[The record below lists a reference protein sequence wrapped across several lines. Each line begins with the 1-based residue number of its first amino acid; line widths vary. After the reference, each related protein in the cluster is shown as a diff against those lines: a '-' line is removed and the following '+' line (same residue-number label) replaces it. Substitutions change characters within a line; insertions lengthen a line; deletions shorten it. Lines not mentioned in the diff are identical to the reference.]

1 MSWILGSIGTFDDA
15 EKARISSIHERPITV
30 VQSRN
35 VYLAAGGIS
44 ATCLHGQF
52 NPTQSTT
59 WDGWIVV
66 GLGIRWQ
73 KEGCSFYSASAW
85 SALLAAV
92 EPEFLHLDG
101 HFVAL
106 RYNDRELQMFTDQLG
121 LRGMYVS
128 KTPGGF
134 VLSTRL
140 DWVARLSNNSEI
152 DLEAI
157 GPQWLAFNQI
167 SCSSPVRHVI
177 RVGPGGKAR
186 CTPASFEF
194 RDALWSPQAE
204 SREPIDFECALRPF
218 LAPVEV
224 PQEAISFGLSGGLDS
239 RVMLAMFYSM
249 GKPSVKLHVVG
260 DPLNP
265 DVILSRA
272 IGQKLNLEHHH
283 EQYVLPNPDT
293 LLAQMKEYLAQI
305 YVTNPASAVMDT
317 NALYRVCQKT
327 TLLLDA
333 SFGELARR
341 QSMNRLLMMGS
352 KALRQHSA
360 EQMSDYMTVHRAE
373 IFNRD
378 AMATMN
384 KGFVEQIQW
393 YLDATSPHAPVTDED
408 FVDLMTVR
416 TRFPNYSGVEQ
427 ARTDSFVAA
436 YMPFL
441 QPSVLRSA
449 FRLPLHLKRK
459 GRLFRRLITRY
470 CPQLTSLP
478 LAKGGTIYPF
488 GFSTVPAHLWTAV
501 KKKLGNTYEDKRIRE
516 MLGKLKEYSLDLV
529 HSQELQSCPAYDVQK
544 VRSLVER
551 YYSGEH
557 RLEHEVDW
565 WLSFEFWRQAMKH

>member
-1 MSWILGSIGTFDDA
+1 MSWILGSIGAFDKA
-15 EKARISSIHERPITV
+15 EKARISSIHGRPLSV
-30 VQSRN
+30 VQTKS

-44 ATCLHGQF
+44 ATCLQGRF
-52 NPTQSTT
+52 TPTQGTS
-59 WDGWIVV
+59 WDGWMVV
-66 GLGIRWQ
+66 GLGLCWQ
-73 KEGCSFYSASAW
+73 KDGCSFYSANEW
-85 SALLAAV
+85 SALLATE

-106 RYNDRELQMFTDQLG
+106 RYNDREIQIFTDQLG

-152 DLEAI
+152 DIEAF

-167 SCSSPVRHVI
+167 SCCSPVRSVI
-177 RVGPGGKAR
+177 RVGPGGRAH
-186 CTPASFEF
+186 CTPASFDL
-194 RDALWSPQAE
+194 RDTLWSPQ
-204 SREPIDFECALRPF
+204 SIPGDTSDFENALRPF
-218 LAPVEV
+218 LAPANM

-239 RVMLAMFYSM
+239 RVMLAMFYST
-249 GKPSVKLHVVG
+249 GKPSIKLHVVG

-283 EQYVLPNPDT
+283 EQYVLPNPET
-293 LLAQMKEYLAQI
+293 LLAHMKEYLGQI
-305 YVTNPASAVMDT
+305 YVTNPASAIMDT
-317 NALYRVCQKT
+317 SALYRVAQKT

-333 SFGELARR
+333 SFGEIARR
-341 QSMNRLLMMGS
+341 QSMNRLLLMGS
-352 KALRQHSA
+352 KALRQRSA
-360 EQMSDYMTVHRAE
+360 EQMSKYMTVRRAE

-378 AMATMN
+378 AIAAMN

-393 YLDATSPHAPVTDED
+393 YLDATSPQSPVTDED
-408 FVDLMTVR
+408 FVDLMTIR

-427 ARTDSFVAA
+427 ARTDSFVTA

-449 FRLPLHLKRK
+449 FRIPLHLKRK
-459 GRLFRRLITRY
+459 GRLFRRLIIRY
-470 CPQLTSLP
+470 CPQLTSFP
-478 LAKGGTIYPF
+478 LAKGGTTYPF
-488 GFSTVPAHLWTAV
+488 WLTTVPAHLWTAV
-501 KKKLGNTYEDKRIRE
+501 KKKLGNTYEDMRIRQL
-516 MLGKLKEYSLDLV
+516 LGTLKEYSLDLV
-529 HSQELQSCPAYDVQK
+529 HSQELQTCPAYDVQK

-565 WLSFEFWRQAMKH
+565 WLSFELWRQAMKY